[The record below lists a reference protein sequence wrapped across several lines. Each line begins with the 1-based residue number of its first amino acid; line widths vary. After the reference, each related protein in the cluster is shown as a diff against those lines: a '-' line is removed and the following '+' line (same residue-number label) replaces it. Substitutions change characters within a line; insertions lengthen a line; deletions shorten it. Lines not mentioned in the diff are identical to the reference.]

1 MNESNITPAVAR
13 TRLTRYIG
21 EVCNEM
27 GLDAE
32 FREFYFTMCDRCLI
46 DIEKLERAAKSEIE
60 ISVRHLADLK
70 RDYVNDC
77 ITISNLPGVK
87 LGVYQVMDLA
97 REVSHIERE
106 VVTRCVRDTTDY
118 VDPLVDECGEC
129 EENACD
135 GCYTFEDDC
144 NA

>member
-1 MNESNITPAVAR
+1 MNEPNITPAVAR

-32 FREFYFTMCDRCLI
+32 FRNFYFTMCDRCLI
-46 DIEKLERAAKSEIE
+46 DLEKLERATKGEIE

-87 LGVYQVMDLA
+87 LGVYHVMDLA
-97 REVSHIERE
+97 REVSHVER
-106 VVTRCVRDTTDY
+106 VTSVLCIRDTPAY
-118 VDPLVDECGEC
+118 VDPLVDECTEC
-129 EENACD
+129 EESACD
-135 GCYTFEDDC
+135 GCYAFEDDC